1 MRDKKLKDE
10 LEKEKVDKE
19 TWKKT
24 FVPVYFQSEWG
35 KNFLEGIPNKESN
48 FLQTSENL
56 FMQNTTDDNSLINL
70 KKQAQVKLKMDE
82 PPKVDA
88 YETKLKRDIKF
99 KEDNQENKGFLIFI
113 FETSFFSLFLFKLF
127 RH

>member
-1 MRDKKLKDE
+1 VRDKKLKDE

-82 PPKVDA
+82 PPKVDLH
-88 YETKLKRDIKF
+88 ETKLKRDIKF
-99 KEDNQENKGFLIFI
+99 KEDNQENKGLLNFYIYD
-113 FETSFFSLFLFKLF
+113 
-127 RH
+127 